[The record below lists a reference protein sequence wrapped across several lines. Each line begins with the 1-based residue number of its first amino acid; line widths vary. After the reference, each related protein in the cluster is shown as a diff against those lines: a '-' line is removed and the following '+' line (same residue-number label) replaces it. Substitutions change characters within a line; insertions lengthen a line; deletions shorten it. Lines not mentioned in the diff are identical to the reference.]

1 MTKDKTTAS
10 IDVDESSELAIVG
23 IGCRYPGDANSAE
36 QLWNLLI
43 SKRDGFKFIPE
54 SRWSASR
61 HVDKD
66 KDAKAKMSTDQAAFI
81 DDSLMFGFDPDFFNM
96 STHEADVIDPQQRLL
111 HEV

>member
-1 MTKDKTTAS
+1 MTKNKTTAS

-61 HVDKD
+61 HVDVCVCVC
-66 KDAKAKMSTDQAAFI
+66 AETVSGGYRQYCY
-81 DDSLMFGFDPDFFNM
+81 GY
-96 STHEADVIDPQQRLL
+96 VC
-111 HEV
+111 VCVCVCVCV

>member
-1 MTKDKTTAS
+1 M
-10 IDVDESSELAIVG
+10 
-23 IGCRYPGDANSAE
+23 
-36 QLWNLLI
+36 
-43 SKRDGFKFIPE
+43 
-54 SRWSASR
+54 
-61 HVDKD
+61 DKD